1 MSNEMDYY
9 TVLGLSRTA
18 TESDIKKA
26 YRKMALKWHPDKNPG
41 NQAEAEKMFKQIS
54 EAYEVL
60 SDKQKRD
67 VYDQYG
73 KAGLNGNG
81 GGGGPSSFRF
91 GGFRSSPFFG
101 SGNSHFHQHAHF
113 RDPFDV
119 FREFFGGRDPFA
131 DFFSASDFGTDP
143 FVAHHQRM
151 PANGQGTS
159 AGSAGHAGG
168 GGGARVRRH
177 QSARPFSAAERLF
190 SSASLINFSPF
201 LSDPFFGGSG
211 FSTVTMSFG
220 GSAVPLASM
229 KSVSTSTRINNGHK
243 IVTKKIIENG
253 NETVTV
259 EENGIMT
266 SRTVNGV
273 PQAIMF
279 RRT

>member
-151 PANGQGTS
+151 PANGQG
-159 AGSAGHAGG
+159 
-168 GGGARVRRH
+168 
-177 QSARPFSAAERLF
+177 
-190 SSASLINFSPF
+190 
-201 LSDPFFGGSG
+201 